1 MEARELRIGN
11 ILMVA
16 GLDRIVY
23 VNAIFNS
30 HFRCVDKDGVCFS
43 ESIRINYQPIPITE
57 EWLERFGFNGLSKE
71 DSNGF
76 ELIYNN
82 VIGYR
87 LSIQGQ
93 YQYKEIK
100 YIHELQNL
108 YFALTG
114 KELELKQTDK

>member
-11 ILMVA
+11 WVKRNSIVVQCDFMSVA
-16 GLDRIVY
+16 
-23 VNAIFNS
+23 NCHAIP
-30 HFRCVDKDGVCFS
+30 DQY
-43 ESIRINYQPIPITE
+43 EPIPITE
-57 EWLERFGFNGLSKE
+57 YWLEIFGFNGLSKE

-82 VIGYR
+82 AIGYR

-114 KELELKQTDK
+114 KELEIKR